1 VCCVIFADAASVAAR
16 CSRTCCS
23 AMCRRLRLAVLVG
36 GHARVR
42 NVSTRELLSAGRGH
56 CKDMGCWLVTGGLGR
71 RVQAGGTKSSA
82 ARSRWTAA
90 RAGGWRTSS
99 ALRPPMR
106 MANTGHGCF
115 TRCPSR
121 WVRRRPPWQALGADT
136 GPASLTQLSAL
147 LCMQD
152 CVSARG
158 SPGTP
163 PAGPGRSAL
172 RAGPLCAAAD
182 GLAGESGQR
191 HLLH

>member
-1 VCCVIFADAASVAAR
+1 VLCDICRCCFSCCTLFEDMLFSHVQAPAL
-16 CSRTCCS
+16 SRACGRPRAC
-23 AMCRRLRLAVLVG
+23 AKRINQGA
-36 GHARVR
+36 
-42 NVSTRELLSAGRGH
+42 LSAGRGH

-182 GLAGESGQR
+182 GLVGESGQR

>member
-1 VCCVIFADAASVAAR
+1 MLLQLLHAVRGHAVQPRADACA
-16 CSRTCCS
+16 
-23 AMCRRLRLAVLVG
+23 CRDCGRPRACAKRINQG
-36 GHARVR
+36 A
-42 NVSTRELLSAGRGH
+42 LSAGRGH

-158 SPGTP
+158 SRALRQLARG
-163 PAGPGRSAL
+163 AARSELVRSAL
-172 RAGPLCAAAD
+172 QLTASLASRASAICCTD
-182 GLAGESGQR
+182 
-191 HLLH
+191 LL